1 MKTIYVI
8 ADRSSDQ
15 YVGEGY
21 SSNGLT
27 PHLASATTFDSL
39 EEAENEAKKLG
50 DWAVALEETIN
61 DLKVTRIS
69 KQFAGYGHNT
79 ITVRVTGTL
88 IDYEGTR
95 EVEDLELKCTSTKTQ
110 ATDAFFDDQYDQDLD
125 NIDSFYDCRYEA
137 AESLIDEV
145 FSKNSV
151 ESSYEIDLEDGELL
165 TPEEVKE
172 LRESLMEE

>member
-8 ADRSSDQ
+8 VDRSSDQ

-27 PHLASATTFDSL
+27 PHLDSATTFDSL
-39 EEAENEAKKLG
+39 EEAEKEAKKLG
-50 DWAVALEETIN
+50 DWAVALKETIN

-79 ITVRVTGTL
+79 ITVRVSGTL
-88 IDYEGTR
+88 VDSEGIR
-95 EVEDLELKCTSTKTQ
+95 EVEDLELKCTSTNTM
-110 ATDAFFDDQYDQDLD
+110 ATDTFFDEQFDQDLD
-125 NIDSFYDCRYEA
+125 NVGSYYDCRYEA

-145 FSKNSV
+145 FSKNSI
-151 ESSYEIDLEDGELL
+151 ESTYDIDLEHDELL

-172 LRESLMEE
+172 LRGSLIEE